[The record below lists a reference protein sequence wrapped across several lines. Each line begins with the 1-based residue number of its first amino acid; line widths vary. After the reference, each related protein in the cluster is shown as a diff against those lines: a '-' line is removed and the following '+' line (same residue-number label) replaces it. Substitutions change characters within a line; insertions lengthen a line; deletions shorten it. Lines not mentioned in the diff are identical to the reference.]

1 MRAST
6 VALAL
11 AAAMTALAPAAA
23 AQNSKKVPDA
33 PLDFD
38 PARPERVDGWWTN
51 GSELLRLEPNGAY
64 RLWPTEDRFMRP
76 AEVGAWRRDN
86 YVFFDLEPYG
96 AKPGTRFR
104 VMMRKQEGRT
114 ELQRDGL
121 AAFRQIAS
129 PPRVFGDEML
139 GAWGSPAEELLIL
152 DTGRYEW
159 RRVGKAPGISAHSG
173 QWMTDGESLTIAPD
187 IDSVASPSKPTLAP
201 NAQAYT
207 AIESVL
213 TVTAVA
219 MATAVPPQCLAVSFT
234 WPGRL
239 ASSSRSAAMMGQ
251 PRGSASG
258 VAYASSKHAVHGL
271 TRNMSVMY
279 SGNKIRTNAV
289 APGGVATN
297 IEAPFRSAHAR
308 EVVGGIMKH
317 VVPGWA
323 TADEVAAMIC
333 WVLSDE
339 ASNVNGAILSCD
351 GGWSAI

>member
-1 MRAST
+1 MSMRAST

-139 GAWGSPAEELLIL
+139 GAWGSTAEELLIL

-187 IDSVASPSKPTLAP
+187 IDSVASLTLRAVRQADGSFALEGPNGGRLTRPAPTQPAP
-201 NAQAYT
+201 AADAAPGAAAAPAQPPAP
-207 AIESVL
+207 A
-213 TVTAVA
+213 
-219 MATAVPPQCLAVSFT
+219 ATPPPPGAPAAEPVPPA
-234 WPGRL
+234 P
-239 ASSSRSAAMMGQ
+239 
-251 PRGSASG
+251 ASG
-258 VAYASSKHAVHGL
+258 G
-271 TRNMSVMY
+271 
-279 SGNKIRTNAV
+279 
-289 APGGVATN
+289 AP
-297 IEAPFRSAHAR
+297 
-308 EVVGGIMKH
+308 
-317 VVPGWA
+317 
-323 TADEVAAMIC
+323 AAKP
-333 WVLSDE
+333 
-339 ASNVNGAILSCD
+339 
-351 GGWSAI
+351 